1 MFTRLPCSLSVLIA
15 AILLGCGELI
25 AATPDGGESTP
36 TSAADS
42 TFGSGSSLS
51 SADAS
56 SRGPDAGDATS
67 AFTTTT
73 TASATTDTSTASASD
88 TTDAGPATDA
98 TATTVVST
106 STGSTGT
113 TSGTTGGPP
122 PDPVC
127 GNLWLEDGEDCDDG
141 NADEYDGCTSSCTLS
156 LRSLS
161 LGIDYTCSTN
171 AGALRCWGANSAFQL
186 GLGLSDPIG
195 DDELPSDVPELDVGG
210 TVAQIETGT
219 LMACALLV
227 GGDVRCWGDAVSIV
241 LGGDGTATAAES
253 AVLDLGGRAVQIAV
267 GQWHG
272 CALLEGGAVRCFG
285 SNGVGQLGYPGVFD
299 VGNVDAA
306 GAGGDVSL
314 GGLARRLDLG
324 SDGSAVVLDDGTVRV
339 WGHDD
344 GAALG
349 DDETPDALP
358 AIDAGGTAIE
368 VRTWPNNGCVVL
380 DDGGAKCWGDAY
392 RSGLAVAVARAT
404 LGAQPSIEVGV
415 AVTGIG
421 VGDWSNCALR
431 QDGGVVCWGRAE
443 NLDQAPLGYGI
454 GDVTLESPPMAGDL
468 GVVPLGGDAVSLR
481 VGPSHTCVI
490 LDSLAIRCWGLGG
503 DGRLGYGN
511 TDDVGRDD
519 TPADVGD
526 VSVW

>member
-1 MFTRLPCSLSVLIA
+1 MSADGQRPPLTACSSAAVFARLPGSLLVA
-15 AILLGCGELI
+15 TLLGCGDSTVV
-25 AATPDGGESTP
+25 TPDDGESTQA
-36 TSAADS
+36 SDADAS
-42 TFGSGSSLS
+42 VGSGSSLT

-56 SRGPDAGDATS
+56 SHGPDGSDATS
-67 AFTTTT
+67 ESTTTT
-73 TASATTDTSTASASD
+73 TASPTSDTTTTGTSDATTDTTGVGTD
-88 TTDAGPATDA
+88 T
-98 TATTVVST
+98 
-106 STGSTGT
+106 
-113 TSGTTGGPP
+113 GTTGGPT

-186 GLGLSDPIG
+186 GMGPSDPIG

-210 TVAQIETGT
+210 TVVQIETGT

-253 AVLDLGGRAVQIAV
+253 AILDLGGRAVQIAV

-272 CALLEGGAVRCFG
+272 CAMLEGGTVRCFG

-306 GAGGDVSL
+306 GGGGDVSL

-344 GAALG
+344 GAAIG
-349 DDETPDALP
+349 DDETPDAIP

-392 RSGLAVAVARAT
+392 RSGLAIDVARDT
-404 LGAQPSIEVGV
+404 LGAQASVDVGA
-415 AVTGIG
+415 AVIGIG

-454 GDVTLESPPMAGDL
+454 GDVTLESPAMAGDL
-468 GVVPLGGDAVSLR
+468 GVVPLGGDAVALR